1 MVLWSVTAA
10 EGTAN
15 TADGKGYASELD
27 ARLRV
32 WRQTSQKC
40 GFGRLLDADEDASCG
55 RAI

>member
-1 MVLWSVTAA
+1 MVLWGVTAA
-10 EGTAN
+10 EGTAD

-40 GFGRLLDADEDASCG
+40 GFSGLLDADEDASCG

>member
-1 MVLWSVTAA
+1 MVLWGVTAA
-10 EGTAN
+10 EGTAD
-15 TADGKGYASELD
+15 TADGRGYASILD

-40 GFGRLLDADEDASCG
+40 GFSGLFDADEDASCG

>member
-1 MVLWSVTAA
+1 MVLWGVAAA
-10 EGTAN
+10 EGTGN
-15 TADGKGYASELD
+15 TADGKGYGCELD

-40 GFGRLLDADEDASCG
+40 GFGHLLDADEDKSCG

>member
-40 GFGRLLDADEDASCG
+40 GFGRLLDAEEDASCG